1 MLLQMRTFTRSWAAY
16 ALLFVL
22 TVAFAIWG
30 INDVFQPTGSEN
42 IAKVGDRGIR
52 PAQLSRELELTLR
65 AQRNQGQNITQA
77 DAINEGVH
85 LQLLDGM
92 ITRFALYNYADKL
105 GVSASDADV
114 QRRIIDIPSVTNP
127 VTGNFDQ
134 AAYDAFLQQLRYNR
148 IEFEGDIRGDLTSD
162 MLMEALVAGLRAPS
176 SFGALAVSYEGETR
190 VVSIADAP
198 VSVVGAPSPPTEA
211 QLQTFWEES
220 QERLRVPE
228 FRALTLVYADPQ
240 AFLAR
245 VDVPEQR
252 LREEFEAR
260 RVALTRPER
269 RTYVRISAQ
278 NEQQANDAAARLGRG
293 ESADAVASALGLQA
307 TRGENQARTD
317 VPDARVAEAVFSLSR
332 GQARAVRGALSP
344 WAVVRLEGVT
354 PAVSPDFAAV
364 RDQLRLAIA
373 QDEAGEMLNDA
384 VGAFEDARAGGAT
397 LADAA
402 RQHGLTVVAV
412 PAVEAGGR
420 DPSGAPVEALAGEE
434 ELLTTAFQT
443 PEGEASDFIP
453 AGSADVFVSVDRV
466 TPSTVRP
473 LDQVRAELTQ
483 VWINRERGRRMR
495 ELGEEVVEAV
505 RGGQSFAAAA
515 RAHRFNV
522 VVASRALDRR
532 TASQI
537 PARALATQIFAG
549 REGDVTSDM
558 RADGRAFLVAAVER
572 IDRVDPSEQ
581 PQAVAAMRAQ
591 MEQNLL
597 QSVGNALQD
606 EVVARSRVS
615 RNERLLNQVFPRSGA
630 EGEEEGQ

>member
-1 MLLQMRTFTRSWAAY
+1 MRTFTRSWIAY

-42 IAKVGDRGIR
+42 VAKVGDRGIR
-52 PAQLSRELELTLR
+52 PVQLSRELELTLR

-92 ITRFALYNYADKL
+92 ITRFALYDYADRI

-114 QRRIIDIPSVTNP
+114 QRRILEIPSVSNP
-127 VTGNFDQ
+127 VSGSFDQ
-134 AAYDAFLQQLRYNR
+134 AAYDAFLQQLRYTR
-148 IEFEGDIRGDLTSD
+148 TEFESDIRGDLTTD
-162 MLMEALVAGLRAPS
+162 MLMEALVTGVRAPS

-190 VVSIADAP
+190 VVSIAEAP
-198 VSVVGAPSPPTEA
+198 ASVVGAPPAPTEA
-211 QLQTFWEES
+211 QLQAFWEES
-220 QERLRVPE
+220 EERLRVPE

-245 VDVPEQR
+245 VNVPEQR

-260 RVALTRPER
+260 RAALTRPER
-269 RTYVRISAQ
+269 RTYVRIAAQ
-278 NEQQANDAAARLGRG
+278 NEQQADDAAARLSRG
-293 ESADAVASALGLQA
+293 ESADAVASALSLQA
-307 TRGENQARTD
+307 TRGENQARAD
-317 VPDARVAEAVFSLSR
+317 VPDARVAEAVFALAR
-332 GQARAVRGALSP
+332 GQARAVRGELSP
-344 WAVVRLEGVT
+344 WAVVRVESVT
-354 PAVSPDFAAV
+354 PATAPDFAAV
-364 RDQLRLAIA
+364 RDELRLAIA
-373 QDEAGEMLNDA
+373 QDEAGEMLNEA
-384 VGAFEDARAGGAT
+384 VSAFEDARAGGAAV
-397 LADAA
+397 ADAA
-402 RQHGLTVVAV
+402 RQHGLTVMTI
-412 PAVEAGGR
+412 PAIEAGGR
-420 DPSGAPVEALAGEE
+420 DTTGAPVQALAGQE

-453 AGSADVFVSVDRV
+453 AGSADVIVSVDRV

-483 VWINRERGRRMR
+483 VWIGRERGRRMR
-495 ELGEEVVEAV
+495 ELGEEVIEAV

-515 RAHRFNV
+515 RARRFNV
-522 VVASRALDRR
+522 VVASRALNRG
-532 TASQI
+532 AAAQI
-537 PARALATQIFAG
+537 PARALATQVFAA
-549 REGDVTSDM
+549 REGDVMSDM
-558 RADGRAFLVAAVER
+558 RVDGRAILVATVER
-572 IDRVDPSEQ
+572 IDRVDPAAQ

-591 MEQNLL
+591 MEQSLM

-606 EVVARSRVS
+606 EAVARARVT

-630 EGEEEGQ
+630 EGEEEAQ